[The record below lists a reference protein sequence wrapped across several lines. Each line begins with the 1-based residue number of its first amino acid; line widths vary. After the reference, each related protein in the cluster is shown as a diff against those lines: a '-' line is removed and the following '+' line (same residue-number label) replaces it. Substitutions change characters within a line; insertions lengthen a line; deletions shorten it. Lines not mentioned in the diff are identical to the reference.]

1 MLNRAPITSGTRL
14 LGSRFVASAA
24 STRSLVHL
32 LTKEKRPPSH
42 KRAERGGDG
51 SNSPF
56 AMGHQ
61 KIWTTFFKFVIVKSA
76 FALAQT
82 VVCIL

>member
-1 MLNRAPITSGTRL
+1 MLNRALITSGTRL

-42 KRAERGGDG
+42 KRAERGGYG
-51 SNSPF
+51 SNPPF
-56 AMGHQ
+56 AIRLLQWDIKRFGPH
-61 KIWTTFFKFVIVKSA
+61 FSS
-76 FALAQT
+76 L
-82 VVCIL
+82 